1 MARITTEKAY
11 EAAMARIEELLKVI
25 TDTPEDPNM
34 LELDMLT
41 DLVEEYE
48 DIHYPIGTP
57 ELPDVIK
64 LRMYERNMT
73 QKDVAELLGISGSR
87 LSELMHGKIEPS
99 YQLSRRLCTKLDI
112 SPSVVL
118 GV

>member
-1 MARITTEKAY
+1 MICDD
-11 EAAMARIEELLKVI
+11 MP
-25 TDTPEDPNM
+25 DDDPKM
-34 LELDMLT
+34 LELDMLS
-41 DLVEEYE
+41 DMVEEYE